1 MDYGAPSYLARAFMR
16 STADA
21 AFDKT
26 KAALVRAANDAN
38 KRATLTSTGPF
49 KAAGLKNAVAHL
61 TEARYTKL
69 IAHGTSG
76 TSSFTTALTRWN
88 FLEALAAAP
97 ALCLTKGEGRLKGK
111 SESAVCARDLAALW
125 AAMVATT
132 NKADKVKGTPAATT
146 GKAAQ
151 RYGL

>member
-1 MDYGAPSYLARAFMR
+1 MR

-26 KAALVRAANDAN
+26 KAALVRAANDAT
-38 KRATLTSTGPF
+38 KRTALTNTTNGPF
-49 KAAGLKNAVAHL
+49 KDAGLKNALVHL
-61 TEARYTKL
+61 SDARYTKL

-76 TSSFTTALTRWN
+76 TSTFTAALTRWN

-97 ALCLTKGEGRLKGK
+97 ALCLTAGAGRLQGK
-111 SESAVCARDLAALW
+111 SASAICARDLAALW

-132 NKADKVKGTPAATT
+132 NKADKVLNTKNATT
-146 GKAAQ
+146 GVTPK